1 MLLGYERKEAGMIR
15 EYQTLIDGNWI
26 SGKEVKEIKS
36 PYDRSVVGK
45 VHFADDSQVR
55 EAVDAADKA
64 FLKTKMMSSFERAKA
79 LAYVS
84 DQISKNREELARSIV
99 LGAGKAIKS
108 ARVEADR
115 AVSTFQIASEEAK
128 RMNGE
133 VIPLDL
139 SPQTRGR
146 WGLVRRFPVG
156 VVAGIT
162 PFNFPL
168 NLVAHKV
175 APSMAS
181 GNTILL
187 RPASQVAMTSCLL
200 AEIVNESEFPA
211 GGFNCIPCGYSA
223 ADVFLEDERIK
234 KITFT
239 GSPDIGWE
247 LKKRAHKKRVTLEL
261 GGNAAVVIEPD
272 ADLDFALPRT
282 VLGAY
287 AYSGQ
292 VCISIQRIFLHKKIY
307 DSFMDRF
314 LDATL
319 KLKMGD
325 PMEESTDI
333 GPMINQDA
341 AKQTEEWVEEA
352 LEEGARLV
360 CGGKRD
366 GAMFEPTILKNVK
379 PELRISCQ
387 EAFAPVVVVSP
398 YEDFDSALQSV
409 NDSVYGLQAGIFT
422 NDLKKAFKAYEV
434 LDVGGVICNDI
445 PTFRIDHMPYGG
457 VKESGFGREGL
468 KYAIEEMTELKLL
481 AINLI

>member
-1 MLLGYERKEAGMIR
+1 MIS
-15 EYQTLIDGNWI
+15 EYKLLIDGKWI
-26 SGKEVKEIKS
+26 SGKEVKEIRS
-36 PYDRSVVGK
+36 PYDQSVVGK
-45 VHFADDSQVR
+45 VHFADVGQVK
-55 EAVDAADKA
+55 EAVDAAHKA
-64 FLKTKMMSSFERAKA
+64 FLKTKMLSSFERAKA
-79 LAYVS
+79 LADVS
-84 DQISKNREELARSIV
+84 DQIAKNKEELARSIV

-128 RMNGE
+128 RMTGE

-139 SPQTRGR
+139 SPQTSGR

-200 AEIVNESEFPA
+200 AEIIDKSEFPA

-223 ADVFLEDERIK
+223 ADFFLEDERIK

-272 ADLDFALPRT
+272 ANLDFALPRT

-292 VCISIQRIFLHKKIY
+292 VCISVQRIFLHKKIY
-307 DSFMDRF
+307 DSFMHRF

-319 KLKMGD
+319 KLTMGD

-333 GPMINQDA
+333 GPMINTAA

-360 CGGKRD
+360 CGGKRE
-366 GAMFEPTILKNVK
+366 GAMFEPTVLENVK

-422 NDLKKAFKAYEV
+422 NDLKKAFRAYDV

-481 AINLI
+481 ALNLI